1 MPISIVL
8 VALLSVLLKES
19 IVNIVFTFITGAGC
33 IKSMLME
40 NNKLQCLYIS
50 SNKIGDDGVR
60 LITEGLQY
68 NNTLIKLDAYR
79 CDFSIEGR

>member
-1 MPISIVL
+1 MN
-8 VALLSVLLKES
+8 AKCFC
-19 IVNIVFTFITGAGC
+19 NTVFIFITGAGC

-40 NNKLQCLYIS
+40 NNKLQCFYIS

-68 NNTLIKLDAYR
+68 NNTLTKLDAYR
-79 CDFSIEGR
+79 CGFSIEGR

>member
-1 MPISIVL
+1 MPILIVSVTL
-8 VALLSVLLKES
+8 FSLLLQGS

-40 NNKLQCLYIS
+40 NNKLQCFYIS
-50 SNKIGDDGVR
+50 SNKIGDGGVR

-68 NNTLIKLDAYR
+68 NNTLKKLEAYR
-79 CDFSIEGR
+79 CNFSIEGR